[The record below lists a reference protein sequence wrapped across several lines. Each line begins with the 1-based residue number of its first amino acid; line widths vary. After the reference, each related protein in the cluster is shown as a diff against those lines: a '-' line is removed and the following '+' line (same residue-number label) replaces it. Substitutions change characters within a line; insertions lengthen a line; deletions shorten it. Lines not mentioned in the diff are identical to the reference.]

1 MIDEKRKFRRLA
13 LTMEDG
19 FFGTFQLTDKETLVV
34 PILSL
39 SAGGLHFALPA
50 AKNDLIEEGTR
61 MNLKKLIGTVK
72 LNFLSDISIDVRWKE
87 KANTPDYMFVGC
99 KLLDLSESVQEQVI
113 KFVDKERKTRG
124 QYG

>member
-1 MIDEKRKFRRLA
+1 MADEKRRFRRLA

-19 FFGTFQLTDKETLVV
+19 FFGTFQITDGETLVV

-50 AKNDLIEEGTR
+50 VKEDLVKEGTR
-61 MNLKKLIGTVK
+61 MHLKKLIGTVK
-72 LNFLSDISIDVRWKE
+72 LSFLNDISIEARWKE

-99 KLLDLSESVQEQVI
+99 KLLDLSESVQKQVI
-113 KFVDKERKTRG
+113 EFVDKERKVRG

>member
-1 MIDEKRKFRRLA
+1 MVDEKRRFRRLA

-19 FFGTFQLTDKETLVV
+19 FFGTFQITDKETLVV

-39 SAGGLHFALPA
+39 SAGGLHFALPV
-50 AKNDLIEEGTR
+50 AKKDLIGEGTR
-61 MNLKKLIGTVK
+61 MHLKKLIGTVK
-72 LNFLSDISIDVRWKE
+72 LNFFSDISIDVRWKE

-99 KLLDLSESVQEQVI
+99 KLLDLSESVREQVI
-113 KFVDKERKTRG
+113 KFVDEERKIRG

>member
-1 MIDEKRKFRRLA
+1 MVDEKRRFRRLA

-19 FFGTFQLTDKETLVV
+19 FFGTFQVTDKETLVV

-50 AKNDLIEEGTR
+50 AKKDLIEKGTR
-61 MNLKKLIGTVK
+61 MHLKKLIGTVK

-87 KANTPDYMFVGC
+87 KANIPDYMFVGC